1 MARSG
6 PFRGADFLWNPDSAS
21 ASRLADLMLSRGE
34 SVNGLAP
41 SFGGR
46 RQIQRWLDG
55 STISEKNRQKLAAHF
70 DVSPDEFLPV
80 DPLEDVRPLLERVEA
95 IRRERG
101 MRVGTIVGVVKRL
114 AAR

>member
-1 MARSG
+1 MIAHGVSV
-6 PFRGADFLWNPDSAS
+6 N
-21 ASRLADLMLSRGE
+21 RLAQDIAAGE
-34 SVNGLAP
+34 RSTV
-41 SFGGR
+41 
-46 RQIQRWLDG
+46 QRWLRG
-55 STISEKNRQKLAAHF
+55 KVISAPKRAALGDYF
-70 DVSPDEFLPV
+70 DVNPDDFKAD